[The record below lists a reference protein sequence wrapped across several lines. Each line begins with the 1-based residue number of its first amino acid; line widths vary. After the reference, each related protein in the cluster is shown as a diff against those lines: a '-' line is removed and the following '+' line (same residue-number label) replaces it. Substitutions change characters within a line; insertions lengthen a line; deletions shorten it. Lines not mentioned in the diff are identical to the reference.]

1 MYLLV
6 VREPGKR
13 PHALHLHGTHTFI
26 GRAEDA
32 DLVLPSIS
40 VSRRHACVQYD
51 GVQHEILDLD
61 SRNGLTVNGDRVP
74 RRVLSHTDII
84 SIGRYQVTFLDGS
97 LLAPSERERI
107 EAMSPPASRSLD
119 SGSET
124 LFLPGAGL
132 TTYRDPEA
140 AVLVREDRHDER
152 WQPGA
157 RRLTFG
163 PSGDIPVEVG
173 AESGLLAEITWDGE
187 RHRLQRL
194 SLLGKVD
201 VNGARAKNAILV
213 PGDRLD
219 IGEATF
225 RFMVVG

>member
-1 MYLLV
+1 MFLLV

-13 PHALHLHGTHTFI
+13 PRALTLHGTHTFI

-32 DLVLPSIS
+32 DLVLPSLA

-51 GVQHEILDLD
+51 GVHHEILDLD
-61 SRNGLTVNGDRVP
+61 SRNGLTVNGDRVQG
-74 RRVLSHTDII
+74 RILEHADVIR
-84 SIGRYQVTFLDGS
+84 IGRYQISFLDDS
-97 LLAPSERERI
+97 MLAPAERTQI
-107 EAMSPPASRSLD
+107 ASMGPPAKRSLD
-119 SGSET
+119 SGSDT
-124 LFLPGAGL
+124 LFVPGSGVVDC
-132 TTYRDPEA
+132 RDPDA
-140 AVLVREDRHDER
+140 AVIVREDRQGER

-163 PSGDIPVEVG
+163 PSGDIPVDAG
-173 AESGLLAEITWDGE
+173 MDAGLLAEITWDGE
-187 RHRLQRL
+187 HHLLQRL

-201 VNGARAKNAILV
+201 VNGARAKTVILV

-225 RFMVVG
+225 RFLGAV